1 MKFEL
6 AFNGAT
12 YRVAHA
18 KPLAGESVVMEEK
31 HLNPDGTLVPI
42 PYLTT
47 GRMMAVDCLGN
58 QHNFVSGGEENTVFP
73 VGRFSMIAVEDG
85 DYWCTS
91 PLPGHR
97 IIREGR
103 AIVAEGDVG
112 IINKQREVNA
122 LFTRN
127 AIVNGVQVAEGTV
140 GKLSVGL
147 KEVIQPE
154 GKELHIIMFNTE
166 PLQ

>member
-18 KPLAGESVVMEEK
+18 RTLAGESVVMEEK

-42 PYLTT
+42 PYLTA
-47 GRMMAVDCLGN
+47 GKMMAVDCLGN

-73 VGRFSMIAVEDG
+73 LGRFSMIAVEDG

-91 PLPGHR
+91 PLPGNR

-103 AIVAEGDVG
+103 H
-112 IINKQREVNA
+112 IIGAGGAATVTIAHEVNA
-122 LFTRN
+122 LFT
-127 AIVNGVQVAEGTV
+127 AAATVNGTPVAAGTV
-140 GKLSVGL
+140 ARLAPGEKGIAAVAG
-147 KEVIQPE
+147 EV
-154 GKELHIIMFNTE
+154 HVIMFRTE
-166 PLQ
+166 ATV